1 MNKFTLVSILLGVVG
16 LITLGA
22 SGNRPRAGY
31 HRFSADTLIEIRKDT
46 LIEKYLRDSAYKAI
60 FRRDTTFRVDS
71 AALKAQADSHKVALP
86 DVVTGDLNGLAVCA
100 GSPVSVPYTSS
111 GGRFSPDN
119 QFVLQLVDAA
129 GKVTNLSEPAKAG
142 AFGNG
147 TLSGVI
153 PVNTAAGSRYGLRVS
168 STNPVVNGTLQA
180 LRVLPAPTARIEL
193 ADGSNAV
200 TVLPGQPATF
210 RVALSGHGPW
220 SFVLSDG
227 TKVQN
232 TMTTPY
238 EVTVTPDKPTVYKVV
253 NVSGPCGT
261 GTVSGEIIVN
271 VNENPNPEIA
281 LKAPN
286 GGYRICTGTPFQVA
300 FTATGKYQAGNGF
313 VVQLADS
320 TDNWTT
326 ISNAGTAS
334 PLVARLP
341 YGISPKG
348 SYKIRVMATLP
359 SVSSRTENLAVAA
372 QAVAVLRN
380 DTVRID
386 EGKTAELTV
395 DFGGGGPWFVLLSDG
410 TYENNITR
418 SPHTIRVTPNNPTPY
433 AITSAGGACGVG
445 EYSGRAFVKVNIP
458 PSTITTGNLSART
471 ICHGSE
477 ITVPFTT
484 GGRFYANNK
493 YIVQVADTS
502 GRFIGLPTTYKD
514 GVLKAVVNPA
524 YLKDTLNTVRL
535 RVTSTSPAVAGSET
549 TIKVLAP
556 NVSQAVV
563 SGEGI
568 IRPGQTA
575 KVRVAFKNGLPPWSF
590 VLSDGAKVNGTFLN
604 PYVLTVA
611 PTKSTEYTVTSL
623 SSSCGA
629 GIPTGRAL
637 VTVEGN

>member
-1 MNKFTLVSILLGVVG
+1 MNKFTLLSIVFCVVG
-16 LITLGA
+16 VMTIGA
-22 SGNRPRAGY
+22 SGTGKKNRYPTAL
-31 HRFSADTLIEIRKDT
+31 ADTLIEIRKDT
-46 LIEKYLRDSAYKAI
+46 LIEKYLKDSLYKAI
-60 FRRDTTFRVDS
+60 FQRDTTMRIDT
-71 AALKAQADSHKVALP
+71 AALRAQADSHKVALP
-86 DVVTGDLNGLAVCA
+86 EVVTGELNGLAVCA
-100 GSPVSVPYTSS
+100 GSPVSVPYISS

-119 QFVLQLVDAA
+119 KFVLQLVDPV
-129 GKVTNLSEPAKAG
+129 GKVTNLSEPTKAG
-142 AFGNG
+142 PFGNG
-147 TLSGVI
+147 TLAGVI
-153 PVNTAAGSRYGLRVS
+153 PVTTTTGSRYSLRVA
-168 STNPVVNGTLQA
+168 STNPVVNGTVQS
-180 LRVLPAPTARIEL
+180 LRVLPAPGARIEL
-193 ADGSNAV
+193 PDGSNAV

-220 SFVLSDG
+220 SFMLSDG

-238 EVTVTPDKPTVYKVV
+238 EITVTPEKPTIYKII
-253 NVSGPCGT
+253 NVSGPCGS

-313 VVQLADS
+313 LTQIADS

-326 ISNAGTAS
+326 ISGSGTAS

-348 SYKIRVMATLP
+348 TYKIRVVATLP
-359 SVSSRTENLAVAA
+359 AISSNSENLVVAA
-372 QAVAVLRN
+372 QAVAVLRR
-380 DTVRID
+380 DTVKIE
-386 EGKTAELTV
+386 EGKTADLTV
-395 DFGGGGPWFVLLSDG
+395 DFGGGGPWFILLTDG
-410 TYENNITR
+410 TYENNISRT
-418 SPHTIRVTPNNPTPY
+418 PHTIHVTPTNPTSY

-445 EYSGRAFVKVNIP
+445 EFSGRAFVKVNIP

-471 ICHGSE
+471 ICHGAE

-484 GGRFYANNK
+484 AGRFYANNK
-493 YIVQVADTS
+493 YVVQVADTS
-502 GRFIGLPTTYKD
+502 GRFISLATTYKD
-514 GVLKAVVNPA
+514 GVLKAAISPA

-535 RVTSTSPAVAGSET
+535 RVASTSPAVAGSET
-549 TIKVLAP
+549 TVKILAP

-563 SGEGI
+563 AGEGT
-568 IRPGQTA
+568 IRPGQTS

-590 VLSDGAKVNGTFLN
+590 VLSDGTQVNGTFLN

-611 PTKSTEYTVTSL
+611 PTSSTEYTITSL
-623 SSSCGA
+623 NSSCGA
-629 GIPTGRAL
+629 GIPTGRAM
-637 VTVEGN
+637 VTVERN